1 MSAPVRTFLR
11 RVRVWA
17 GVATLALSGA
27 AGAADLSGD
36 VGIGAVR
43 LPHDI
48 RGVRTSTDP
57 MPYLNF
63 TWGPVFA
70 RIDTFGVQLAPLG
83 DGALELVGQYRGDG
97 YRVPGLRRRDDAIPL
112 GLGTLQVTPVGAFGL
127 NVLGDLG
134 PSGGLIVQAR
144 YLAQF
149 RLGRTTL
156 FPELGLEFEDAAY
169 VRYYAGVSGSDL
181 ATVGPAYRPG
191 AALNPHVGLLVETPL
206 TDRIHLHAYWRAQ
219 FLDDAIRRSPL
230 ATGDRVR
237 STVLLG
243 LAYRF

>member
-1 MSAPVRTFLR
+1 MSAPVRTVLR
-11 RVRVWA
+11 RVVAWA
-17 GVATLALSGA
+17 CVAMLAQAGA
-27 AGAADLSGD
+27 AGAAELSGD
-36 VGIGAVR
+36 VGLGAVR
-43 LPHDI
+43 APRGI
-48 RGVRTSTDP
+48 RGVPTRTDP

-70 RIDTFGVQLAPLG
+70 RIDTFGLQLAPLG

-134 PSGGLIVQAR
+134 PSGGLLVQAR

-149 RLGRTTL
+149 RWGRTTL
-156 FPELGLEFEDAAY
+156 YPELGLEFEDAAY
-169 VRYYAGVSGSDL
+169 VRYYAGVAGSDL
-181 ATVGPAYRPG
+181 AAVGPAYRPG
-191 AALNPHVGLLVETPL
+191 AALNPSLGLLVETPL
-206 TDRIHLHAYWRAQ
+206 TDRIHLHAYWRTQ
-219 FLDDAIRRSPL
+219 RLDDAIRRSPL
-230 ATGDRVR
+230 ATGDRLR

>member
-1 MSAPVRTFLR
+1 MSALVWTFLR
-11 RVRVWA
+11 RMMVWA
-17 GVATLALSGA
+17 CVAALAQTGA
-27 AGAADLSGD
+27 AGAAELSGD

-43 LPHDI
+43 SPRGI
-48 RGVRTSTDP
+48 RGVPTRTDP
-57 MPYLNF
+57 MPYLNV

-70 RIDTFGVQLAPLG
+70 RIDTFGVQLAPVG

-112 GLGTLQVTPVGAFGL
+112 GLGTLQVTPLGAFGL

-156 FPELGLEFEDAAY
+156 LPELGLEFEDASY

-181 ATVGPAYRPG
+181 ATVGPAYRSG
-191 AALNPHVGLLVETPL
+191 AALNPHIGLLVETPL

>member
-1 MSAPVRTFLR
+1 
-11 RVRVWA
+11 
-17 GVATLALSGA
+17 
-27 AGAADLSGD
+27 
-36 VGIGAVR
+36 
-43 LPHDI
+43 
-48 RGVRTSTDP
+48 

-156 FPELGLEFEDAAY
+156 FPNSVWSSRTPPTSGTTRASRVGSGDGRPGL
-169 VRYYAGVSGSDL
+169 
-181 ATVGPAYRPG
+181 PARGRPEPAPG
-191 AALNPHVGLLVETPL
+191 AAGG
-206 TDRIHLHAYWRAQ
+206 
-219 FLDDAIRRSPL
+219 DAAHGP
-230 ATGDRVR
+230 D
-237 STVLLG
+237 
-243 LAYRF
+243 